1 MDGWM
6 DAGNDRRAGL
16 GSSPRRHARHGQ
28 TRRRPGDLAPHGN
41 LAVSRRR
48 LPVRMGGPVLQS
60 GRLGLVVLW
69 RVQGALGLLRAL
81 DTSHLLESPEARVHG
96 LPPRGE
102 LARLSVEQGD
112 TGGGARVLSVGTGR
126 RERRRLIAGRPQL
139 VLRSASDPRVERVPS
154 AFRPMGRSC
163 PSRSTTRANG
173 QPAEIVR
180 ARLAHGRPSDNR
192 PSGPGTRAAAE
203 CRGTLLS

>member
-112 TGGGARVLSVGTGR
+112 PGGGARVLSVGTGR

-139 VLRSASDPRVERVPS
+139 VLRSASDPRVERCSFGIQTDGTPVS
-154 AFRPMGRSC
+154 IAVDDTSE
-163 PSRSTTRANG
+163 RST
-173 QPAEIVR
+173 
-180 ARLAHGRPSDNR
+180 
-192 PSGPGTRAAAE
+192 
-203 CRGTLLS
+203 RGNSLGSSRTWTSF